1 MYRKEQR
8 YLKTIPKNFNN
19 TYQICKLIIISEQ
32 HKAQLVD
39 IQNRAIKLKKK
50 NHVQKG
56 YFQCQDST
64 ICQFGVRVRIHIIWS
79 YSLFIFFNGIGFVS
93 SSFLLS
99 LNNLQAKE
107 RVQSCMFQVLTQN
120 HVNSQ
125 EPTIYQCSSME
136 DLLRWG
142 EEDNE

>member
-50 NHVQKG
+50 IMSKK
-56 YFQCQDST
+56 D
-64 ICQFGVRVRIHIIWS
+64 
-79 YSLFIFFNGIGFVS
+79 IFNVKILRSVNLGFEFVY
-93 SSFLLS
+93 
-99 LNNLQAKE
+99 
-107 RVQSCMFQVLTQN
+107 
-120 HVNSQ
+120 
-125 EPTIYQCSSME
+125 I
-136 DLLRWG
+136 
-142 EEDNE
+142 